1 MKCEGSVC
9 KRRHDNGTGHSWRY
23 ENSGGCIECRKV
35 YDRSPPKRAYDK
47 VRQSSPEDLARRK
60 VYNASPKGQFYQYRA
75 RAKKNCLVFNLT
87 REEFSQLTDSPCVYC
102 DNFFN
107 NKPHGGLDRIDN
119 AQGYTASNVVP
130 CCWFCNK
137 LKGSQFTYAETL
149 AMIHVLV
156 LLRKKVC

>member
-23 ENSGGCIECRKV
+23 ENSGGCIEC
-35 YDRSPPKRAYDK
+35 
-47 VRQSSPEDLARRK
+47 RK